1 MSNFLDLYVL
11 QSVPASCI
19 NRDDSN
25 MPKTVIYGG
34 TLRSRVSS
42 QAWKH
47 AMREDFK
54 KYADQDDLFASH
66 RTLLIPQLL
75 SAEIQKQAPD
85 VSKEDA
91 DQLSIK
97 VIKDTA
103 GIKMK
108 KNEMKTSALLF
119 LSQVQIEKLAQLAL
133 THADTLEQDKKEV
146 KSQLTRILK
155 KDNSLDLALF
165 GRMVADDANLSTYA
179 SSQVA
184 HAFSVNTIEPEYDY
198 FSAADDDSHTQG
210 SAMLDAVG
218 YNSSTLYRYAN
229 INLSALKHNLGD
241 AEDVFIKGIK
251 FFIKDFA
258 LSMPTGKENSYA
270 NKTLPYYVLAV
281 IRDDTPVNLASA
293 FESAIDSNHGF
304 MQLAINR
311 LEEENKK
318 DLVFVDKPVFSYVST
333 TLKSNINNQG
343 TLNELI
349 ENITNQIKGE

>member
-1 MSNFLDLYVL
+1 MSKFLDLYVL

-25 MPKTVIYGG
+25 MPKTVVYGG

-75 SAEIQKQAPD
+75 SAEIQKQSSAM
-85 VSKEDA
+85 SKEDA
-91 DQLSIK
+91 DSLSKKIIK
-97 VIKDTA
+97 EKA
-103 GIKMK
+103 GITMK
-108 KNEMKTSALLF
+108 KKEMKTSALLF

-133 THADTLEQDKKEV
+133 THADALEQDKKEI
-146 KSQLTRILK
+146 KKQLAKILK
-155 KDNSLDLALF
+155 HHNSLDLALF

-198 FSAADDDSHTQG
+198 FSAADDDSHSQG
-210 SAMLDAVG
+210 SAMLDSVG

-229 INLSALKHNLGD
+229 VNLSTLKHNLGD
-241 AEDVFIKGIK
+241 AEDVFIKGIQ

-318 DLVFVDKPVFSYVST
+318 DLVFVNKPVLSYVAT
-333 TLKSNINNQG
+333 TMKSNITNQG
-343 TLNELI
+343 TLNDLI

>member
-25 MPKTVIYGG
+25 MPKTVVYGG

-75 SAEIQKQAPD
+75 SAEIQKQATD
-85 VSKEDA
+85 MSKEDA

-119 LSQVQIEKLAQLAL
+119 LSQIQIEKLAQLAL
-133 THADTLEQDKKEV
+133 THADTLEQDEKEV

-155 KDNSLDLALF
+155 KNNSLDLALF

-210 SAMLDAVG
+210 SAMLDATG

-251 FFIKDFA
+251 FFIRDFA

-318 DLVFVDKPVFSYVST
+318 DLVFIDKPVFSYVST
-333 TLKSNINNQG
+333 TMKSNINNQG

-349 ENITNQIKGE
+349 KNITNQIKGE